1 MLQWSSRCLP
11 GFSFLLLIALLH
23 LAFFDNADWNLRKSQ
38 RPSPPRK
45 PVHDPNRVLTLVQAL
60 FAIYTVVI
68 HLNMFSFTL
77 RLTWSLFWVAR
88 RTRQVF
94 QRRIGSNA
102 SKLDTTGDTLLD
114 FSTLQ
119 GSANEQILPDSR
131 GIDIIHAIIVP
142 NYREDVDTLRTTLSV
157 LASHP
162 HARFHYEI
170 YLAMEEKET
179 NAVEKAMKLA
189 ATFDAAFR
197 TIQTTFHP
205 SGIDGE
211 ITGKGSNVAYAAR
224 HIFGVHHK
232 ALRVETCDVIITVID
247 ADTHLSRDYFTEIQ
261 RIRDLDLLKAERTL
275 YCCPIIFDRNSLES
289 PVLVRCAD
297 LLWGFAGLST
307 MYPGTM
313 LAIPTSVY
321 SLPLSLAEKV
331 GGWDS
336 DPTAIGED
344 MHMLLKCYFETSGNL
359 ITQAIYVPAS
369 QCNVSS
375 DARRG
380 WRCYLDTCVA
390 RYRQALRH
398 MWGALDSGYAVRQT
412 MGHLRFRRCFVLR
425 PRQLALTHLLWEA
438 HFLPCH
444 VTILLVFSMLYT
456 ICNPS
461 GHMHPTLAFAF
472 DFTNTLRTCSFV
484 GMNLAI
490 SLYGR
495 WHQICV
501 DRRMQDMHAAQIPG
515 TGCSRRKW
523 YMPQCLLERVIFP
536 ISGTLYGAI
545 PTLQASFSHFWT
557 DRLEYRVSK
566 KPSFEAESVA
576 EAPICAPAHVHIAN
590 ECA

>member
-11 GFSFLLLIALLH
+11 GFSILLLISLLL
-23 LAFFDNADWNLRKSQ
+23 LAFSDNADWNLRKSP

-45 PVHDPNRVLTLVQAL
+45 PAHDPSHVLTLSQAF
-60 FAIYTVVI
+60 FAIYTVAI
-68 HLNMFSFTL
+68 HLNMFTFTL
-77 RLTWSLFWVAR
+77 RLIWSLFWVTR
-88 RTRQVF
+88 RTQQVF
-94 QRRIGSNA
+94 QRRIWPKHA
-102 SKLDTTGDTLLD
+102 SKLDSTSESLLHLGNLPVSTG
-114 FSTLQ
+114 
-119 GSANEQILPDSR
+119 EQSVPKAPTK
-131 GIDIIHAIIVP
+131 DIIHAIIIP

-162 HARFHYEI
+162 NARLHYEI

-179 NAVEKAMKLA
+179 GAIEKALKLG
-189 ATFDAAFR
+189 ATFDASFR
-197 TIQTTFHP
+197 TLQTTFHP
-205 SGIDGE
+205 FGIDGE
-211 ITGKGSNVAYAAR
+211 ISGKGSNVAYAAR
-224 HIFGVHHK
+224 HIISVHHE
-232 ALRVETCDVIITVID
+232 ALRMEACNVIITVID

-261 RIRDLDLLKAERTL
+261 RIRDLNPSEAERTL

-307 MYPGTM
+307 MYPGTV

-321 SLPLSLAEKV
+321 SLPLSLAERV

-369 QCNVSS
+369 QCNVAS
-375 DARRG
+375 DVHRG
-380 WRCYLDTCVA
+380 WRRTLDTCIA

-398 MWGALDSGYAVRQT
+398 MWGALDSGFAVRRT
-412 MGHLRFRRCFVLR
+412 MGNLRFRRCFVLR
-425 PRQLALTHLLWEA
+425 PRQLALIHLLWEA

-444 VTILLVFSMLYT
+444 VTILLVFSVIYT
-456 ICNPS
+456 LCNPS

-472 DFTNTLRTCSFV
+472 DFTNTLRTCSFI

-490 SLYGR
+490 SLYDH
-495 WHQICV
+495 WHGICV
-501 DRRMQDMHAAQIPG
+501 EQRMQDMQAAQISG
-515 TGCSRRKW
+515 TGCSRRQW
-523 YMPQCLLERVIFP
+523 YMPQCLLERVTFP
-536 ISGTLYGAI
+536 IAGTLYGAI
-545 PTLQASFSHFWT
+545 PTLQAAFSHFWT

-566 KPSFEAESVA
+566 KPSFEPESVR
-576 EAPICAPAHVHIAN
+576 EVPIWAAAHVPNDNA
-590 ECA
+590 

>member
-1 MLQWSSRCLP
+1 
-11 GFSFLLLIALLH
+11 
-23 LAFFDNADWNLRKSQ
+23 
-38 RPSPPRK
+38 
-45 PVHDPNRVLTLVQAL
+45 
-60 FAIYTVVI
+60 
-68 HLNMFSFTL
+68 
-77 RLTWSLFWVAR
+77 
-88 RTRQVF
+88 
-94 QRRIGSNA
+94 
-102 SKLDTTGDTLLD
+102 
-114 FSTLQ
+114 
-119 GSANEQILPDSR
+119 
-131 GIDIIHAIIVP
+131 
-142 NYREDVDTLRTTLSV
+142 
-157 LASHP
+157 
-162 HARFHYEI
+162 
-170 YLAMEEKET
+170 
-179 NAVEKAMKLA
+179 
-189 ATFDAAFR
+189 
-197 TIQTTFHP
+197 
-205 SGIDGE
+205 
-211 ITGKGSNVAYAAR
+211 
-224 HIFGVHHK
+224 
-232 ALRVETCDVIITVID
+232 
-247 ADTHLSRDYFTEIQ
+247 
-261 RIRDLDLLKAERTL
+261 
-275 YCCPIIFDRNSLES
+275 
-289 PVLVRCAD
+289 
-297 LLWGFAGLST
+297 
-307 MYPGTM
+307 MYPGTV

-375 DARRG
+375 DTRRG

-398 MWGALDSGYAVRQT
+398 MWGALDSGYAVRRT

-444 VTILLVFSMLYT
+444 VTILLVFSVFYT

-472 DFTNTLRTCSFV
+472 NFTNTLRTCSFV

-490 SLYGR
+490 SLYDR

-545 PTLQASFSHFWT
+545 PTLQAAFSHFWT

-566 KPSFEAESVA
+566 KPSFEAEYVA
-576 EAPICAPAHVHIAN
+576 EAPICAPVHVHVAT